1 MAITSQTY
9 NGDGSTTVFTFTV
22 PYIDAADVKARVDN
36 VATTAFSVSGTDV
49 TFTTAPP
56 SGTNNVKIFR
66 DTNNSSIEANFQS
79 GSALRA
85 VDFNDN
91 FTQLLYVTQESTDLS
106 DTATTDAANA
116 VTTANNATTTANT
129 ADTNATAAVNTANT
143 ASSNASTA
151 LNTAN
156 SAATDASTALS
167 TANTASTNASA
178 AVTTANAASTAAT
191 TATTTAN
198 NAATDAASAISTAN
212 SANQTASSA
221 LTNAAAATSTAND
234 ALNAVNN
241 VIPYTVVANVSS
253 LPASASDGDRY
264 EVADSTNAQSSSN
277 ITGLPS
283 SFSGGTGIN
292 LRLQYSST
300 TSSFVFVD
308 YIVQDPDSRYALSD
322 QNLNTTDNVT
332 FAGVTSTLTGNVIGN
347 VTGNVTG
354 DVTGNADTATT
365 LQTAVDIGGV
375 SFNGSASI
383 ALPGVNTAG
392 YQNTSGIAAK
402 ATILETPRTIG
413 GESFNGSADID
424 LKGVNITG
432 DQDTTGN
439 AATATA
445 LATARTI
452 NGTSFD
458 GSANIV
464 IGNIPQNSQSP
475 STAYTLASTDVGK
488 HVSITTNVNVIVP
501 VTSAN
506 NVTNFAVGDAV
517 SIYNNTSSNK
527 TIVQD
532 TGVTLRK
539 AGSNTTGNRT
549 LAQYGICTVLCVAA
563 NEYIITG
570 VGLT

>member
-1 MAITSQTY
+1 MAITSQLY
-9 NGDGSTTVFTFTV
+9 NGDGSKTVFTFTV

-116 VTTANNATTTANT
+116 VTIANT
-129 ADTNATAAVNTANT
+129 ASGVATNADGNATAAVNTANLASANAT
-143 ASSNASTA
+143 AAVNTAGGAANDATNA

-156 SAATDASTALS
+156 QASSTATQASNTATQASS
-167 TANTASTNASA
+167 TATQASNTATNADG
-178 AVTTANAASTAAT
+178 NATLALQ
-191 TATTTAN
+191 TAT
-198 NAATDAASAISTAN
+198 

-221 LTNAAAATSTAND
+221 LTNAAAAASTAND

-241 VIPYTVVANVSS
+241 VIPYTVVANVAS
-253 LPASASDGDRY
+253 LPTSPSDGDRV
-264 EVADSTNAQSSSN
+264 EVADSTNAQSSSS

-413 GESFNGSADID
+413 GVAFNGSANID
-424 LKGVNITG
+424 LPGVNTTG
-432 DQDTTGN
+432 DQDTSGN

-445 LATARTI
+445 LATPRTI

-501 VTSAN
+501 VTS
-506 NVTNFAVGDAV
+506 TDFAVGDAV
-517 SIYNNTSSNK
+517 SIYNNTTSNK
-527 TIVQD
+527 TIEED

>member
-36 VATTAFSVSGTDV
+36 VATTAFSVSGTSV

-66 DTNNSSIEANFQS
+66 DTNNASIEANFQS

-116 VTTANNATTTANT
+116 VATANSTIATANT
-129 ADTNATAAVNTANT
+129 ANTNATAAVNTANT

-167 TANTASTNASA
+167 TANAASTDASA

-198 NAATDAASAISTAN
+198 SAATDAATAISTAN

-264 EVADSTNAQSSSN
+264 EVADSTNAQSSSS

-332 FAGVTSTLTGNVIGN
+332 FAGVTSPLTGN

-354 DVTGNADTATT
+354 NITGNVTGSVTGNVTGNLTGDVTGDVTGNLTGDVTGDLTGNVTGNSSTATT
-365 LQTAVDIGGV
+365 LQTQRNIGGV
-375 SFNGSASI
+375 AFNGSANI
-383 ALPGVNTAG
+383 DLPGVNTAG
-392 YQNTSGIAAK
+392 N
-402 ATILETPRTIG
+402 
-413 GESFNGSADID
+413 
-424 LKGVNITG
+424 
-432 DQDTTGN
+432 QDTTGN

-445 LATARTI
+445 LANPRNI

-501 VTSAN
+501 VTS
-506 NVTNFAVGDAV
+506 TDFAVGDAV
-517 SIYNNTSSNK
+517 SIYNNTTSNK
-527 TIVQD
+527 TIEQA
-532 TGVTLRK
+532 TGVTLRR
-539 AGSNTTGNRT
+539 AGFSTTGNRT

>member
-36 VATTAFSVSGTDV
+36 VATTAFSVSGTNV
-49 TFTTAPP
+49 TFATAPP
-56 SGTNNVKIFR
+56 SGTNNIKIFR
-66 DTNNSSIEANFQS
+66 DTNNASIEANFQS

-116 VTTANNATTTANT
+116 VATANSTIATANT

-167 TANTASTNASA
+167 TANTASTDASA

-198 NAATDAASAISTAN
+198 SAATDAASAISTAN
-212 SANQTASSA
+212 SANQTAASA
-221 LTNAAAATSTAND
+221 LTNAASATSTAND

-322 QNLNTTDNVT
+322 QNLNTTDNVI
-332 FAGVTSTLTGNVIGN
+332 FANVTSTLTGNV
-347 VTGNVTG
+347 TGNVSG
-354 DVTGNADTATT
+354 SSGSCTGNALTATT

-392 YQNTSGIAAK
+392 YQNTSGNAAT
-402 ATILETPRTIG
+402 ATILQTARNIG
-413 GESFNGSADID
+413 GVAFNGSANID
-424 LKGVNITG
+424 LPGVNTAG
-432 DQDTTGN
+432 NQDTSGN
-439 AATATA
+439 ATTATA
-445 LATARTI
+445 LATPRTI

-517 SIYNNTSSNK
+517 SIYNNTTSNK
-527 TIVQD
+527 TIEQAP
-532 TGVTLRK
+532 GVTLRK
-539 AGSNTTGNRT
+539 AGSATTGNRT

>member
-36 VATTAFSVSGTDV
+36 VATTAFSVSGTSV

-56 SGTNNVKIFR
+56 SGTNNIKIFR
-66 DTNNSSIEANFQS
+66 DTNNASIEANFQS

-116 VTTANNATTTANT
+116 VATANSTVATANT
-129 ADTNATAAVNTANT
+129 ANTNATAAVNTANI

-167 TANTASTNASA
+167 TANAASTDASA
-178 AVTTANAASTAAT
+178 AVTTANAATTTANA
-191 TATTTAN
+191 ATTTAN
-198 NAATDAASAISTAN
+198 TASTNASTALSTAN
-212 SANQTASSA
+212 TASTNASSA
-221 LTNAAAATSTAND
+221 ITTAAAASSTAND
-234 ALNAVNN
+234 ALNSVNN
-241 VIPYTVVANVSS
+241 VVPYTVVANVSS
-253 LPASASDGDRY
+253 LPTSPSDGDRV
-264 EVADSTNAQSSSN
+264 EVSDSTNAQSSSN

-332 FAGVTSTLTGNVIGN
+332 FAGVTSPLTGN

-354 DVTGNADTATT
+354 NITGNVTGSVTGNVTGNLTGDVTGDVTGNLTGDVTGNLTGNVTGNSSTATT
-365 LQTAVDIGGV
+365 LQTSRNIGGV
-375 SFNGSASI
+375 AFNGSANI
-383 ALPGVNTAG
+383 DLPGVNTAG
-392 YQNTSGIAAK
+392 N
-402 ATILETPRTIG
+402 
-413 GESFNGSADID
+413 
-424 LKGVNITG
+424 
-432 DQDTTGN
+432 QDTSGN

-445 LATARTI
+445 LATARSI

-464 IGNIPQNSQSP
+464 IGNIPQNSQTS
-475 STAYTLASTDVGK
+475 AYTLVSADSGK
-488 HVSITTNVNVIVP
+488 HVNITTGGVTVP
-501 VTSAN
+501 SGVFST
-506 NVTNFAVGDAV
+506 GDAV
-517 SIYNNTSSNK
+517 SIYNNSTANQTVTQGTS
-527 TIVQD
+527 
-532 TGVTLRK
+532 VTLRK
-539 AGSNTTGNRT
+539 AGSSTTGNRT
-549 LAQYGICTVLCVAA
+549 LAQYGICTVLCVAT
-563 NEYIITG
+563 NEFIITG

>member
-1 MAITSQTY
+1 MAITSQLY
-9 NGDGSTTVFTFTV
+9 NGDGSKTVFTFTV

-116 VTTANNATTTANT
+116 VTIANT
-129 ADTNATAAVNTANT
+129 ASGVATNADGNATAAVNTANLASANAT
-143 ASSNASTA
+143 AAVNTAGGAANDATNA

-156 SAATDASTALS
+156 QASSTATQASNTATQASS
-167 TANTASTNASA
+167 TATQASNTATNADG
-178 AVTTANAASTAAT
+178 NATLALQ
-191 TATTTAN
+191 TAT
-198 NAATDAASAISTAN
+198 

-221 LTNAAAATSTAND
+221 LTNAAAAASTAND

-241 VIPYTVVANVSS
+241 VIPYTVVANVAS
-253 LPASASDGDRY
+253 LPTSPSDGDRV
-264 EVADSTNAQSSSN
+264 EVADSTNAQSSSS

-413 GESFNGSADID
+413 GVAFNGSANID
-424 LKGVNITG
+424 LPGVNTTG
-432 DQDTTGN
+432 DQDTSGN

-445 LATARTI
+445 LATPRTI

-464 IGNIPQNSQSP
+464 IGNIPQNSQAP
-475 STAYTLASTDVGK
+475 STDYTLASTDVGK

-501 VTSAN
+501 VTS
-506 NVTNFAVGDAV
+506 TDFAVGDAV
-517 SIYNNTSSNK
+517 SIYNNTTSNK
-527 TIVQD
+527 TIEED